1 MQKQKVP
8 KRTFEE
14 LPKPDIYKSYR
25 QAKNRVGGGGAD
37 GERGKF
43 AGEAAAS

>member
-25 QAKNRVGGGGAD
+25 QGRAQRQVNRITRGGA
-37 GERGKF
+37 
-43 AGEAAAS
+43 AAF

>member
-25 QAKNRVGGGGAD
+25 QA
-37 GERGKF
+37 F
-43 AGEAAAS
+43 AASYPTFSLSHILISDW

>member
-14 LPKPDIYKSYR
+14 IPKPDIYKSYR
-25 QAKNRVGGGGAD
+25 HPIAATVM
-37 GERGKF
+37 RGV
-43 AGEAAAS
+43 AARRRGDALPRRKR